1 MRISD
6 WSSDVCSSDLMEVQI
21 AALRRQARAA
31 ERYRTL
37 SDQIS
42 IAEARLVHDSWREA
56 AQAAETAR
64 AEAGQ
69 AEALVDPAGKAQEE
83 AANRQELVS
92 RGGPEGDREG
102 KGGSRRF
109 DSGGLRLTQTKNQKQ
124 R

>member
-37 SDQIS
+37 SDQIR
-42 IAEARLVHDSWREA
+42 IAEARLVHARWREA

-69 AEALVDPAGKAQEE
+69 AEALVDTAGKAQAE
-83 AANRQELVS
+83 AATPQA
-92 RGGPEGDREG
+92 DR
-102 KGGSRRF
+102 KST
-109 DSGGLRLTQTKNQKQ
+109 RLNSSH
-124 R
+124 